1 VAVDLSGRAVAI
13 TGASSGIG
21 EATARACAD
30 AGAAVALAARR
41 GDRIEA
47 LARSIEDDGS
57 RAVAFAADV
66 TDERQ
71 ARGFV
76 EHAYEQL
83 GRLDVLVNHAGVML
97 LGPVEGADTEQ
108 WRQMVNVN
116 ILGLLYCTHAVLPVM
131 REQGAGHIV
140 NLSSVAGRTARAG
153 VAVYNLTKWGVT
165 AFSEALRQE
174 ALHANI
180 RVTVVE
186 PGYVETELQGHNAAN
201 PVVMEATERMRA
213 EIGDVLQ
220 AQDIADAIVFAISR
234 PQHVSINEVLVRPTR
249 QRG

>member
-1 VAVDLSGRAVAI
+1 MAVDLSGRVVAI

-41 GDRIEA
+41 SDRIDA
-47 LARSIEDDGS
+47 LARSIEEDGG
-57 RAVAFAADV
+57 RAVAFTADV

-76 EHAYEQL
+76 E
-83 GRLDVLVNHAGVML
+83 
-97 LGPVEGADTEQ
+97 
-108 WRQMVNVN
+108 
-116 ILGLLYCTHAVLPVM
+116 
-131 REQGAGHIV
+131 
-140 NLSSVAGRTARAG
+140 
-153 VAVYNLTKWGVT
+153 
-165 AFSEALRQE
+165 
-174 ALHANI
+174 
-180 RVTVVE
+180 
-186 PGYVETELQGHNAAN
+186 TELQGHNAGN
-201 PVVMEATERMRA
+201 PVVMEATERMRE

-220 AQDIADAIVFAISR
+220 AQDIADAIVFAVSR